1 MTSPLLRSG
10 GGTDPT
16 RVIGRRVGA
25 WLLDQLLASVVV
37 LGLGAMLGVR
47 FVSQTG
53 TNSRGQ
59 TVVTGSQ
66 LSGSP
71 GAFAALAVV
80 SFLYAVITQVVLV
93 AQYGWSPGKLLVGLR
108 VVGWDGRPPGVG
120 KALVRGLVN
129 WVGSWLSCLWYLPA
143 FGIMNVTK
151 GHRQPADMAANTYVI
166 DGFYLGR
173 MIIRTDAGVT
183 AGPPAVHRDEAA
195 EMLRD
200 LGDGLPR
207 PPAGHRPTE
216 PFYDK
221 QRDTYVVFSAKREAW
236 LAYDKLTDTWN
247 PIG

>member
-1 MTSPLLRSG
+1 MTSPLLRSA

-16 RVIGRRVGA
+16 RVIGRRVAA
-25 WLLDQLLASVVV
+25 WLLDQVLASIVV
-37 LGLGAMLGVR
+37 LGLGALLGVR
-47 FVSQTG
+47 IVSETA
-53 TNSRGQ
+53 TNARGQ
-59 TVVTGSQ
+59 TVVTSSQ
-66 LSGSP
+66 LDGSP
-71 GAFAALAVV
+71 GAFAAVAVV
-80 SFLYAVITQVVLV
+80 SFLYAVIAQVVLV
-93 AQYGWSPGKLLVGLR
+93 AQYGWSPGKLLLGLR

-143 FGIMNVTK
+143 FGIMEVTK

-173 MIIRTDAGVT
+173 MIIRTDGGVT
-183 AGPPAVHRDEAA
+183 AGPPAVHREEAA
-195 EMLRD
+195 EMLRE
-200 LGDGLPR
+200 LGGDVPR
-207 PPAGHRPTE
+207 PPAGQRPTE

-236 LAYDKLTDTWN
+236 LAYDKQTDTWN